1 MVRVFDVLIYT
12 VAACMIVS
20 AFGLAAGVHEQP
32 EQQAEQKAVVVT
44 VEKEQKEQAPQS
56 AIHHTSQPG
65 CKPCLAFAR
74 NVPKLESVGWLM
86 VKRPPDYRGTPAF
99 DVYVGGELIATRTG
113 YSTKNDFYRWLR
125 LSIEE
130 AK

>member
-1 MVRVFDVLIYT
+1 MGKAFDVVVYT
-12 VAACMIVS
+12 AAACMI
-20 AFGLAAGVHEQP
+20 LAAFAFAAGL
-32 EQQAEQKAVVVT
+32 EQKPGQKAEPQTVVVA
-44 VEKEQKEQAPQS
+44 VEEKKPAPQS
-56 AIHHTSQPG
+56 AIHYTSQPG

-74 NVPKLESVGWLM
+74 NVPELESVGWLM
-86 VKRPPDYRGTPAF
+86 AKRPPDFRGTPAF

-130 AK
+130 TK